1 MSFSDLLH
9 SVWQS
14 LCLSMLLQ
22 MTLFCSILWLRW
34 SFFSYA
40 KSTHFK
46 KEKCRPLSFIEA
58 LHHFKQYKRFPEKR
72 KEKFSNTFFPNI
84 LSVVKH
90 FSVKVRTVCLKQG
103 LYQEWRYE
111 QLFHSGSFPSF
122 SSCKFSLSGMLM
134 GNVILF
140 LFAAVLLFWFC
151 LSGMENSTSLRVG
164 VLSTGHLAIAHIFL
178 ILITWWQGNQK
189 GTIFQLN
196 FFLSSLIIV
205 KKENKV
211 NRFSSLMVLKMW

>member
-1 MSFSDLLH
+1 MHFITLNSANVCPKKGGGGSLL
-9 SVWQS
+9 
-14 LCLSMLLQ
+14 
-22 MTLFCSILWLRW
+22 TL
-34 SFFSYA
+34 A
-40 KSTHFK
+40 
-46 KEKCRPLSFIEA
+46 
-58 LHHFKQYKRFPEKR
+58 
-72 KEKFSNTFFPNI
+72 NI
-84 LSVVKH
+84 LSIVKH
-90 FSVKVRTVCLKQG
+90 FSVKVSAVCLKKW

-122 SSCKFSLSGMLM
+122 FSCKFSLSGMLM

-178 ILITWWQGNQK
+178 ILITWWQGNRK

-196 FFLSSLIIV
+196 FSFQFNNSEKKKTKLIDLAV
-205 KKENKV
+205 WWYL
-211 NRFSSLMVLKMW
+211 RCDSWL

>member
-1 MSFSDLLH
+1 MFAHNFGAGVVFQHWQAFYQLLNISALKSVLFVWTNGSAQSGGMSS
-9 SVWQS
+9 
-14 LCLSMLLQ
+14 
-22 MTLFCSILWLRW
+22 
-34 SFFSYA
+34 
-40 KSTHFK
+40 
-46 KEKCRPLSFIEA
+46 PFI
-58 LHHFKQYKRFPEKR
+58 
-72 KEKFSNTFFPNI
+72 
-84 LSVVKH
+84 
-90 FSVKVRTVCLKQG
+90 
-103 LYQEWRYE
+103 
-111 QLFHSGSFPSF
+111 SGSFPSF

-196 FFLSSLIIV
+196 FSFQFNNSEKKKRTKLIDLAVWWDSQCDSWLEVAFHFVHSLWLRRYLGKGQINAYISFY
-205 KKENKV
+205 NKLHV
-211 NRFSSLMVLKMW
+211 DSISHFAYSCEML